1 MTLLWKIPLLRLLI
15 AALLLVVAP
24 DVSKV
29 VCISPTGHNDIEDW
43 AALCCPGSAGTPD
56 SAFSKPTPCQGC
68 TDYPVTST
76 VEIKSS
82 QPDSSRGVSFENSL
96 FAVAAPVWLDHTA
109 ASVRFARSTERQAD
123 PVNSPPLTTSLRC

>member
-1 MTLLWKIPLLRLLI
+1 MTLLRKTFLLRLLI

-24 DVSKV
+24 DVSKI

-56 SAFSKPTPCQGC
+56 SAFSKATPCQGC
-68 TDYPVTST
+68 TDYPFTST
-76 VEIKSS
+76 IEIKSS
-82 QPDSSRGVSFENSL
+82 QQDSSRGVSFENSS
-96 FAVAAPVWLDHTA
+96 FAVAAPVRLDHAA
-109 ASVRFARSTERQAD
+109 ASVRLALSLERQAD